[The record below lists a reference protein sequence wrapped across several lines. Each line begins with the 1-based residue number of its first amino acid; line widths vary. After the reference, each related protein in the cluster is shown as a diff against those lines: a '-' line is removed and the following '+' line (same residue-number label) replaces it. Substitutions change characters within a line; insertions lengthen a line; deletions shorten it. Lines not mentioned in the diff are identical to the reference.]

1 MNDTLK
7 KFYRA
12 EYESGAD
19 VTLESLAFKYGFDI
33 EDLGDTSSW
42 AKSPTTLPTQPT
54 EIEIIPR
61 SAPPAPT
68 PAPDDE
74 LKEDINKFKRG
85 VVKESLSRLKMAG
98 MMDTKE
104 LKELATIVDI
114 VDKSLRSTADGANVN
129 VLIQNIINK
138 YGDDV

>member
-7 KFYRA
+7 KFYQA
-12 EYESGAD
+12 EYESNVD
-19 VTLESLAFKYGFDI
+19 ITLESLAFKYGFEI

-42 AKSPTTLPTQPT
+42 AKKPTTLPTKST

-61 SAPPAPT
+61 STPSTPT
-68 PAPDDE
+68 QTDDE

-85 VVKESLSRLKMAG
+85 VIKESLARLKMAG
-98 MMDTKE
+98 MMETKE
-104 LKELATIVDI
+104 LKELTTVVDM